1 MMKKSLN
8 YYSYLLR
15 LWREDDAAPWRASL
29 EDPHTGQRRNF
40 ARLQDVFKAVE
51 EETEQQGNQETSRLV
66 EDARSKMQEA
76 GCKTYHGGHEEH

>member
-15 LWREDDAAPWRASL
+15 LWREGDTAPWRASL

-40 ARLQDVFKAVE
+40 ARLQDLFEVIE
-51 EETEQQGNQETSRLV
+51 EETSGEVDKGESRLV
-66 EDARSKMQEA
+66 DK
-76 GCKTYHGGHEEH
+76 

>member
-29 EDPHTGQRRNF
+29 EDPHTGERRNF
-40 ARLQDVFKAVE
+40 ARLQDVFKAIE
-51 EETEQQGNQETSRLV
+51 EETSRPVDKDKAIHESTRMNTNQKFIS
-66 EDARSKMQEA
+66 ED
-76 GCKTYHGGHEEH
+76 